1 MKLRVLTKEEL
12 FDLFK
17 QREKAMA
24 RYERMAMSR
33 IKHDASAEEKF
44 EVEFEL
50 AAAKREY
57 ETISSQYQLAQD
69 NYLNGVW
76 PDQK

>member
-1 MKLRVLTKEEL
+1 MTTQILTREEL
-12 FDLFK
+12 FALFNK
-17 QREKAMA
+17 MEKAMA

-57 ETISSQYQLAQD
+57 ETISRQYQLALD
-69 NYLNGVW
+69 KYINEE
-76 PDQK
+76 

>member
-1 MKLRVLTKEEL
+1 MTKEEL

-50 AAAKREY
+50 AAAKRAL
-57 ETISSQYQLAQD
+57 ETISRQYQLALD
-69 NYLNGVW
+69 KYLNEE
-76 PDQK
+76 